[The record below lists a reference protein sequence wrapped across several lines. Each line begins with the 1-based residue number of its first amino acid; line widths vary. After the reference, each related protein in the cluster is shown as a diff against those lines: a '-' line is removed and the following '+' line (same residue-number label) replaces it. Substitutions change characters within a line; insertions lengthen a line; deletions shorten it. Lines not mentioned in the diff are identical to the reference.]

1 MRAKAEYTR
10 VFEQGRRVS
19 HPLMTLHLLADDALA
34 DYRGARL
41 GLAVSRKVDGRA
53 VGRNRIK
60 RALREQFRM
69 LRGQLAPGAYVVVA
83 RAGAREADNDGVRA
97 AFVSLLQRVGALPP
111 PTLTGTMP
119 APSQSAD

>member
-1 MRAKAEYTR
+1 MRTKAEYTR

-19 HPLMTLHLLADDALA
+19 HPLMTLHLLASDSA
-34 DYRGARL
+34 DQAGARL

-60 RALREQFRM
+60 RALREQFRA
-69 LRGQLAPGAYVVVA
+69 LGGQLVPGAYVLVV
-83 RAGAREADNDGVRA
+83 RAGARAADNASVRA
-97 AFVSLLQRVGALPP
+97 AFVSLLQRAGALPP
-111 PTLTGTMP
+111 LTLTGTMP